1 VAGCRRGLRRGK
13 DIGRR
18 ILETTRCP
26 AQRVARARAEV
37 PDMPDRIIAATAVY
51 FDVPVLRGCPRFET
65 TDTVLQRQVLVLYQ
79 GTTLVGP

>member
-1 VAGCRRGLRRGK
+1 
-13 DIGRR
+13 
-18 ILETTRCP
+18 
-26 AQRVARARAEV
+26 
-37 PDMPDRIIAATAVY
+37 MPDRIIAATAVY